1 MCKYYFTLLYGNWFI
16 NIIRGYEVNI
26 TVGGEVV
33 KVKLIKFINSLFVHF
48 IMIVSD
54 STSWLGQIFR
64 LHLKPTIL
72 MALEWTKN

>member
-64 LHLKPTIL
+64 LQFKPTIL